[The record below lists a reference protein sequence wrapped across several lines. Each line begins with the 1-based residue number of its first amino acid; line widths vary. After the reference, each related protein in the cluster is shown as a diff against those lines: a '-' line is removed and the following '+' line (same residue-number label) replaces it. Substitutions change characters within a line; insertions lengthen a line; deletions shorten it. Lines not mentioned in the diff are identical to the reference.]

1 MYQNIRPKTEQDRVV
16 EILMKLSES
25 DRNEV
30 LNYVRNNLMISSKL
44 VDDKYDYAAEDEDYG
59 FDPYWPTQGCEA

>member
-44 VDDKYDYAAEDEDYG
+44 VDDEYDYAAEDEDYG
-59 FDPYWPTQGCEA
+59 FDPYWSTQGCEA